1 MFILNI
7 ITKSIYNINT
17 AIELVKEH
25 ILIFSISLNINGRS
39 KILET
44 IIAETAISNISK
56 EKIKKR
62 HKNCIIKFVHIDTI
76 FCSNTMAE

>member
-25 ILIFSISLNINGRS
+25 ILIFSISLNINGRL

-44 IIAETAISNISK
+44 IIAETAITNISK
-56 EKIKKR
+56 EKIKK
-62 HKNCIIKFVHIDTI
+62 
-76 FCSNTMAE
+76 